1 MKKLY
6 FVAGLPRSGS
16 TMIINLLKQNPG
28 VEGYAVSSL
37 CSLVANIVMNW
48 NNIEAN
54 KEYPDENAKVDV
66 LKAILNNYHNASSK
80 KIVFDKDRMWVTQIG
95 LLKKLLDYEVKLL
108 CPVRSP
114 AEIITS
120 FERIKRNNPLDVVAG
135 DSGGLTIAAR
145 ALYYAGPTGILGLAH
160 ASIKD
165 AVVQGYKDNMLFVE
179 YNRFCNS
186 PKSQMKRIY
195 DFFELPKFEHN
206 FKNIEQKETYN
217 DLAHN
222 LPGLHKIKSSVDRTV
237 TNCVEYIG
245 LDLYEQY
252 NREIFW
258 DAWI

>member
-1 MKKLY
+1 MKTLY

-16 TMIINLLKQNPG
+16 TMIINLLKQNPQ

-37 CSLVANIVMNW
+37 SSLIANIIANW
-48 NNIEAN
+48 NNMEAN
-54 KEYPDENAKVDV
+54 REFPDENAKINV
-66 LKAILNNYHNASSK
+66 LKAVLNNYHNASSK
-80 KIVFDKDRMWVTQIG
+80 EIVFDKDRMWVTQIG
-95 LLKKLLDYEVKLL
+95 LLKKLLPYDIKML

-120 FERIKRNNPLDVVAG
+120 FEKIKRNNPLSVVAG
-135 DSGGLTIAAR
+135 DTGGLTIAAR
-145 ALYYAGPTGILGLAH
+145 ALYYSGPAGILGLAH
-160 ASIKD
+160 AGIKD
-165 AVVQGYKDNMLFVE
+165 ACIQGHKDNMLFVD

-195 DFFELPKFEHN
+195 DFFQLPKFEHN
-206 FKNIEQKETYN
+206 FKKIEQTETYN
-217 DLAHN
+217 DLATS
-222 LPGLHKIKSSVDRTV
+222 LPDLHKIKPSVDRTV